1 MIINLQKRQSIP
13 YARNSRSKLSR
24 LGTGEQNENHKNTQK
39 ESKMF
44 NEDFLNNTGIWVLIA
59 IVAVLLVVCGI
70 GATVWVL
77 IIALQSPV
85 GVFRASAIGFL
96 AAYIFVTVML
106 YKANK
111 TMIKAEKEG
120 GEQNET
126 M

>member
-1 MIINLQKRQSIP
+1 
-13 YARNSRSKLSR
+13 
-24 LGTGEQNENHKNTQK
+24 
-39 ESKMF
+39 MF

-111 TMIKAEKEG
+111 TTIKAEKEG